1 SYLAIYDL
9 SRQIYLVD
17 TQLAEVRNGRADDAT
32 PACLTYDDI
41 HNRIYIG
48 MFQSQRGICVLD
60 AESGRPVQDI
70 RFEAN
75 SWSKPFSWVDPLS
88 QALTVSS
95 LLSVNRNNN
104 ELVVLDR
111 SSLHLQKS
119 IFLGNASNG
128 PRAVLVWQNQ
138 AIVSYPG
145 RNGLIFISLNSSS

>member
-1 SYLAIYDL
+1 IYDL

-75 SWSKPFSWVDPLS
+75 SWSKPFSWV
-88 QALTVSS
+88 
-95 LLSVNRNNN
+95 
-104 ELVVLDR
+104 
-111 SSLHLQKS
+111 
-119 IFLGNASNG
+119 
-128 PRAVLVWQNQ
+128 
-138 AIVSYPG
+138 
-145 RNGLIFISLNSSS
+145 